1 MLKRVMRALLTLC
14 LVSAGM
20 VAVASPAR
28 ADYSYVPTAAANNGH
43 KVFLSVACHDGN
55 DGVPG
60 GACIPNIGC
69 KNHNE
74 NLGSLVASLHTA
86 TGATAG
92 SGSLVNR
99 GYKVRVG
106 NGTAGQNITSSNLF
120 GADIHI
126 PIHSNATASYT
137 CSTTTASDKGTLAMY
152 VSTAGKTCA
161 GYLRSAVGPRSP
173 GTNDIIQKRTN
184 LGELNQ
190 TNAIACYLEVEYH
203 TWNNGVD
210 FIKGVPDWT
219 WRVAMAVDQ
228 TLGYP

>member
-1 MLKRVMRALLTLC
+1 MLKQMIRALLTLC

-20 VAVASPAR
+20 VVATSPAR
-28 ADYSYVPTAAANNGH
+28 ADYNYVPTAAANNGH

-69 KNHNE
+69 KSHNE
-74 NLGSLVASLHTA
+74 NTGSLVASLHTA
-86 TGATAG
+86 SGTSVGF
-92 SGSLVNR
+92 GSLVDR

-106 NGTAGQNITSSNLF
+106 NGTAGQNITSSNQF
-120 GADIHI
+120 GADVHI
-126 PIHSNATASYT
+126 PVHSNATNGYT
-137 CSTTTASDKGTLAMY
+137 CSTTVASNKGTLAMY
-152 VSTAGKTCA
+152 ASTAGKACA
-161 GYLRSAVGPRSP
+161 DYLRSAVGPRSP

-190 TNAIACYLEVEYH
+190 TNATACYLEVEYH
-203 TWNNGVD
+203 TWNKGVD
-210 FIKGVPDWT
+210 FIKDVPDWT
-219 WRVAMAVDQ
+219 WRVAMAVEQ